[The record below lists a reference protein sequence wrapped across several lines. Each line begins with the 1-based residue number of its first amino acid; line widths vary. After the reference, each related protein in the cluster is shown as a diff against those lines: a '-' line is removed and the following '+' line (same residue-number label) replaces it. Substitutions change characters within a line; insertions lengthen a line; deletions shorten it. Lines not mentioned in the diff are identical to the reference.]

1 MSRSPVIAMRTLFR
15 FLGIFF
21 IFSTN
26 VFAVCPE
33 WPATLCEMVQK
44 SDWVVRGR
52 VESIQL
58 VKDSDDPEGIAGW
71 LYHLN
76 VITTYR
82 GTAKPSLIVFSSNTT
97 SRIVLNQ
104 DGDYFVFI
112 SKASGE
118 LLETGNECDNYSESK
133 YNLTLE
139 NQILKCVSNSK

>member
-1 MSRSPVIAMRTLFR
+1 
-15 FLGIFF
+15 
-21 IFSTN
+21 
-26 VFAVCPE
+26 
-33 WPATLCEMVQK
+33 MVQK